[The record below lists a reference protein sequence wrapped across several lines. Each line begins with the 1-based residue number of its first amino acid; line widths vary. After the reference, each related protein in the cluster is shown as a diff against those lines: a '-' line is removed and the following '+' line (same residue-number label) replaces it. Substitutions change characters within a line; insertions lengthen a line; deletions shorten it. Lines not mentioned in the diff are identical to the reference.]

1 MHPFWPS
8 CAIHTGAHPGDRSL
22 SQHAKSIATR
32 TVLLTVVAMLA
43 FASNSLLCRLALGHR
58 LIDAATFTTFR
69 VISGA
74 LTLSLMVLLRR
85 RPHDRSTANWRS
97 AVMLFT
103 YMAFFSFA
111 YLSLSAGTG
120 ALVLFGAVQLTM
132 FIVALREGEH
142 FSLLSWA
149 GLTAAILGLIYLVS
163 PGLTAPD
170 PVGAVLMAIAGIAW
184 GFYSL
189 LGRGAADPLEATATN
204 FVYSVP
210 LVLIVSLFF
219 LHDFSSSPNGLA
231 LAVASGAIA
240 SGCGYVIWYAA
251 LAGLTGT
258 RAATVQLTVPVI
270 AAFGGVVL
278 LSEQITL
285 RLLIA
290 SAATLGGVAIVV
302 AQRAAKARNHE

>member
-1 MHPFWPS
+1 
-8 CAIHTGAHPGDRSL
+8 
-22 SQHAKSIATR
+22 
-32 TVLLTVVAMLA
+32 LLTVVAMLA
-43 FASNSLLCRLALGHR
+43 FAANSLLCRLALGHR
-58 LIDAATFTTFR
+58 LIDAATFTTVR

-74 LTLSLMVLLRR
+74 ATLSLIVLLRR
-85 RPHDRSTANWRS
+85 RPHDYSAVNWRS
-97 AVMLFT
+97 AAMLFT
-103 YMAFFSFA
+103 YMTFFSFA

-132 FIVALREGEH
+132 FIIALREGEH
-142 FSLLSWA
+142 FSLLSWT
-149 GLTAAILGLIYLVS
+149 GLMAAILGLIYLVS

-170 PVGAVLMAIAGIAW
+170 PIGAVLMAVAGIAW
-184 GFYSL
+184 GFYSM
-189 LGRGAADPLEATATN
+189 LGRGTADPLEATARN

-210 LVLIVSLFF
+210 FVLIVSLLF
-219 LHDFSSSPNGLA
+219 LHDLSSSSKGLA

-290 SAATLGGVAIVV
+290 SVATLGGVAIVV
-302 AQRAAKARNHE
+302 AQRSAKATQSEAAGSSRA

>member
-1 MHPFWPS
+1 
-8 CAIHTGAHPGDRSL
+8 
-22 SQHAKSIATR
+22 
-32 TVLLTVVAMLA
+32 MLA
-43 FASNSLLCRLALGHR
+43 FAANSLLCRLALGHR
-58 LIDAATFTTFR
+58 LIDAATFTTVR

-74 LTLSLMVLLRR
+74 ATLSLIVLLRR
-85 RPHDRSTANWRS
+85 RPHDYSAVNWRS
-97 AVMLFT
+97 AAMLFT
-103 YMAFFSFA
+103 YMTFFSFA

-132 FIVALREGEH
+132 FIIALREGEH
-142 FSLLSWA
+142 FSLLSWT
-149 GLTAAILGLIYLVS
+149 GLMAAILGLIYLVS

-170 PVGAVLMAIAGIAW
+170 PIGAVLMAVAGIAW
-184 GFYSL
+184 GFYSM
-189 LGRGAADPLEATATN
+189 LGRGTADPLEATARN

-210 LVLIVSLFF
+210 FVLIVSLLF
-219 LHDFSSSPNGLA
+219 LHDLSSSLKGLA

-290 SAATLGGVAIVV
+290 SVATLGGVAIVV
-302 AQRAAKARNHE
+302 AQRAAKATQSEATGSSRA